1 MIKLLNLEIGPSA
14 LQFTEKL
21 DTQRISTANIIAQ
34 QETKEAIKLKRA
46 AQKKAEDIT
55 ATQEDPCMVQE
66 SQIKGNLKKNQF

>member
-34 QETKEAIKLKRA
+34 QETKEARKLKRA

-55 ATQEDPCMVQE
+55 ATQEDPMYGPG
-66 SQIKGNLKKNQF
+66 IAN